1 MRGSGIGDP
10 GSSRFVV
17 LFAALL
23 LAACGK
29 TTQQAGPPVPFDEDG
44 ACPFQCCTYRE
55 WSVEYP
61 TDVHGDR
68 RDQSPIAFHVD
79 ANDTVNATT
88 GVVTTTK
95 IGRAQASRDVHVG
108 ASHVLVP
115 AGQPI
120 YLIRNVGGGDWK
132 IWVGGVV
139 DRQYIPSQG
148 YCTPEKQ
155 SSDECAITVV
165 DQPVNVWWAKVSNT
179 RGQMGWT
186 REVDHFGNI
195 DACE

>member
-1 MRGSGIGDP
+1 VSAPGFGIRDSG
-10 GSSRFVV
+10 F
-17 LFAALL
+17 ALL
-23 LAACGK
+23 VVIVVAACGR
-29 TTQQAGPPVPFDEDG
+29 TGTQQAGPPLPFDEDG

-61 TDVHGDR
+61 TDIRSDR
-68 RDQSPIAFHVD
+68 RDAAPVAFHVEM
-79 ANDTVNATT
+79 NDTVNATT

-95 IGRAQASRDVHVG
+95 IGRATASRDVRVG
-108 ASHVLVP
+108 ANHLLVH
-115 AGQPI
+115 AGEPI

-132 IWVGGVV
+132 IWVDGVI

-148 YCTPEKQ
+148 YCTPDTQ
-155 SSDECAITVV
+155 SSDECAIKVV
-165 DQPVNVWWAKVSNT
+165 DQPVNVWWAQVQNT
-179 RGQMGWT
+179 RGETGWT